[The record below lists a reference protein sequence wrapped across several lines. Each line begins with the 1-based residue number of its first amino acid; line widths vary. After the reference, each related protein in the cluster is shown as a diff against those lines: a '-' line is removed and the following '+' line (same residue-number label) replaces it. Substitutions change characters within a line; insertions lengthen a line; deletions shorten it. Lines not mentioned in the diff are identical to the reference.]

1 MKFSLRKAILLVMLY
16 RRIKKKKFS
25 LISPLRTALFQIQS
39 GSFGYRGG
47 MHAKSLQ
54 SCPTLCDPTVRLL
67 CPWGSPR
74 NTGVDCHALLQRIV
88 PTQGSNLHLLHL
100 PVLESRFFTASATWE
115 THRGGLGRGFSKG
128 IVHSLPCIFMAM
140 EPLEPLLGLPKE
152 KWV

>member
-88 PTQGSNLHLLHL
+88 PTQGSNLHLLCHL
-100 PVLESRFFTASATWE
+100 LVVKNPPAMDRGAWQATV
-115 THRGGLGRGFSKG
+115 HRVTQSQT
-128 IVHSLPCIFMAM
+128 
-140 EPLEPLLGLPKE
+140 
-152 KWV
+152 